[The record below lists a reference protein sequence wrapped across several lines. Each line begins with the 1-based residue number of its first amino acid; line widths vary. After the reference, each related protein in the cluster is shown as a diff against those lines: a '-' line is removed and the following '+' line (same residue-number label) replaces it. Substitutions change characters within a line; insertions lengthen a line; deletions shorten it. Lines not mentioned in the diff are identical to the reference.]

1 MSDRRDPQEPSMEE
15 ILSSIRRIIADES
28 EEPARKPAEA
38 GRPTAAAAVDEE
50 ELELTEMVA
59 EPPARAAPSISH
71 APPIAQ
77 TPPIAAAVPIRP
89 TQPPERPSMPAQDE
103 ASLVSPTA
111 AQASTSALA
120 RLARAA
126 ASEEP
131 RTPAGAGRTVEELV
145 IELLRPQLK
154 EWLDQNLAQLVER
167 VVEQEIKKLARR
179 AELM

>member
-1 MSDRRDPQEPSMEE
+1 MSDRKDPQEPSMEE
-15 ILSSIRRIIADES
+15 ILSSIRRIIADEP
-28 EEPARKPAEA
+28 EEPVRKPAET
-38 GRPTAAAAVDEE
+38 GRPTALAAVEEE

-59 EPPARAAPSISH
+59 EPAPRAT
-71 APPIAQ
+71 PPISQPPPTAAA
-77 TPPIAAAVPIRP
+77 PPIAAAAPLRP
-89 TQPPERPSMPAQDE
+89 TQPPERSSMPAQDE
-103 ASLVSPTA
+103 ASLVSPTT

-131 RTPAGAGRTVEELV
+131 RPLAGAGRTVEELV

-154 EWLDQNLAQLVER
+154 EWLDKNLAQLVER
-167 VVEQEIKKLARR
+167 VVEQEVKKLARR